1 MRRAVVVLSLTCVVA
16 AVASA
21 CGETG
26 DSKLK
31 NGQDLPPGNLFD
43 GAAGPDDGSTGSG
56 DMDSGGADSGTAKD
70 SAANG

>member
-1 MRRAVVVLSLTCVVA
+1 MRRVVVVLSLTCVVA
-16 AVASA
+16 AVVVA

-43 GAAGPDDGSTGSG
+43 GAADPP
-56 DMDSGGADSGTAKD
+56 DSGTGTGDTDSGDVDSGAVKD
-70 SAANG
+70 SAAGG